1 MGKIREHVEVEFLRQ
16 LDRNP
21 IIPAVYSEGETLDH
35 AMAEDHPAVFVLGGD
50 FFNLVRRI
58 ESVTDRPPIC
68 VNVDLVSGIAGDAS
82 GVQYLSE
89 HVEGIISTNRY
100 VIQRANAVG
109 LFTVQR
115 LFAIDAG
122 AIKRGIKLIKQAKPR
137 CVEILPGLAYP
148 QMVARYSELLDR
160 PVLAG
165 GLVRTHKELL
175 SILEAGAS
183 GVSTSHQELWERTFD
198 PKIET

>member
-1 MGKIREHVEVEFLRQ
+1 MGKILEHVEVEFLRQ

-21 IIPAVYSEGETLDH
+21 IIPAVYSEGESLDS
-35 AMAEDHPAVFVLGGD
+35 AVAGEHPAVFVLGGD
-50 FFNLVRRI
+50 FFNLVRKI
-58 ESVTDRPPIC
+58 DTMKHRPPIC
-68 VNVDLVSGIAGDAS
+68 VNVDLVGGVAGDVS

-89 HVEGIISTNRY
+89 RVEGIISTNRY

-122 AIKRGIKLIKQAKPR
+122 AIKRGMKLIKQAKPR
-137 CVEILPGLAYP
+137 CVEILPGMAYP
-148 QMVARYSELLDR
+148 QMVARYSGLLNR

-165 GLVRTHKELL
+165 GLVRTQKELT

-183 GVSTSHQELWERTFD
+183 GVSTSHRELWERSFD
-198 PKIET
+198 PKTKI